1 MSRKIII
8 FDMGGVLVD
17 LDLEGCRNS
26 FKENLEFEEIDK
38 ILDPCHQKGIY
49 GDMEEGLI
57 TAEEFIATVLAS
69 SRPDAKAE
77 GVVEAV
83 WKILVDIAPY
93 KVDLLKK
100 MSQTYDI
107 YLLSNNNPIAVQK
120 SEVIFSEA
128 GIPMD
133 KIFIKCYYSYKLKT
147 LKPSA
152 FFYRSVVEDINAPAE
167 DMLFIDDSMKNV
179 EGAIAAGLPAVHY
192 VPGTDLAALL
202 ADTLGDESLRAFSN
216 VEVNA

>member
-1 MSRKIII
+1 
-8 FDMGGVLVD
+8 
-17 LDLEGCRNS
+17 
-26 FKENLEFEEIDK
+26 
-38 ILDPCHQKGIY
+38 
-49 GDMEEGLI
+49 
-57 TAEEFIATVLAS
+57 
-69 SRPDAKAE
+69 
-77 GVVEAV
+77 
-83 WKILVDIAPY
+83 
-93 KVDLLKK
+93 

-152 FFYRSVVEDINAPAE
+152 FFYRSVVEDIDAPAE

>member
-26 FKENLEFEEIDK
+26 FKESLGFEEIDK

-57 TAEEFIATVLAS
+57 TDEEFIATVLAS

-77 GVVEAV
+77 EVVEAV

-100 MSQTYDI
+100 MSETYDI

-152 FFYRSVVEDINAPAE
+152 FFYRSVVEDIDAPAE